1 MKRLTNKKKIIVIS
15 AAVIVLVGALVFPL
29 RKLVKHIQYVN
40 SFGSDTKQEAVERTV
55 KAYWRKDVLMAENPR
70 KALEYEYG
78 KKWWENEDS
87 LSYEGE
93 LYDRYIIKYG
103 SQFDYRNIRITDE
116 QEYSESSLNYDFYN
130 ALQAGLEPENISKI
144 YVRYEYRW
152 QFNYGEDVYKSM
164 SEYQREF
171 YTPVGEWSDWKKGL
185 ESGPYIVYT
194 VNGRWYCMYTG
205 D

>member
-1 MKRLTNKKKIIVIS
+1 MKKLTNKKKVIVIS

-55 KAYWRKDVLMAENPR
+55 RAYRKNDVLMAENPR

-78 KKWWENEDS
+78 KKWWENEE
-87 LSYEGE
+87 LFSYEWE
-93 LYDRYIIKYG
+93 MHDNEIIKYG
-103 SQFDYRNIRITDE
+103 SQFDYRNVRITDE
-116 QEYSESSLNYDFYN
+116 QDDYKLGLSSYFYDV
-130 ALQAGLEPENISKI
+130 LQAGLEPENISEI
-144 YVRYEYRW
+144 NVRYEYRW

-171 YTPVGEWSDWKKGL
+171 YTPVGEWSDWKWL

-194 VNGRWYCMYTG
+194 VNGRWYCVYTG

>member
-1 MKRLTNKKKIIVIS
+1 MKKLTNKKKVIVIS

-55 KAYWRKDVLMAENPR
+55 RAYRKNDVLMAENPR

-78 KKWWENEDS
+78 KKWWENEE
-87 LSYEGE
+87 LFSYEWE
-93 LYDRYIIKYG
+93 MHDNEIIKYG
-103 SQFDYRNIRITDE
+103 SQFDYRNVRITDE
-116 QEYSESSLNYDFYN
+116 QDDYKLGLSSYFYDV
-130 ALQAGLEPENISKI
+130 LQAGLEPENISKI
-144 YVRYEYRW
+144 YVLCEYRW
-152 QFNYGEDVYKSM
+152 QYNYGEDVYKSM

-171 YTPVGEWSDWKKGL
+171 YTPVGEWSDWKWL

-194 VNGRWYCMYTG
+194 VNGRWYCVYTG

>member
-1 MKRLTNKKKIIVIS
+1 MKRLTKKKVIVIS

-29 RKLVKHIQYVN
+29 RKLVKYIQYVN
-40 SFGSDTKQEAVERTV
+40 SFGSDTKQEAVERTIR
-55 KAYWRKDVLMAENPR
+55 AYWRKDELMAENPR

-116 QEYSESSLNYDFYN
+116 QEYSGLSLNYDLYN
-130 ALQAGLEPENISKI
+130 ARQAGLEPENISKI
-144 YVRYEYRW
+144 YVLCEYRW
-152 QFNYGEDVYKSM
+152 QYNYGEDVYKSM
-164 SEYQREF
+164 NEDEREF
-171 YTPVGEWSDWKKGL
+171 YIPVGEWSEWKGL
-185 ESGPYIVYT
+185 KRGPYIVYT
-194 VNGRWYCMYTG
+194 VNGRWYCKYTG

>member
-1 MKRLTNKKKIIVIS
+1 MKRLTNKKKVIVIS
-15 AAVIVLVGALVFPL
+15 AAIIVLVGALVFPL
-29 RKLVKHIQYVN
+29 RKLVKYIQYVN

-116 QEYSESSLNYDFYN
+116 QEYSRLSLNYDLYN
-130 ALQAGLEPENISKI
+130 ARQAGLEPENISKI
-144 YVRYEYRW
+144 YVLCEYRW
-152 QFNYGEDVYKSM
+152 QYNYGEDVYKSM
-164 SEYQREF
+164 NEYEREF
-171 YTPVGEWSDWKKGL
+171 YIPVGEWSEWKSLKN
-185 ESGPYIVYT
+185 GPYIVYT

>member
-1 MKRLTNKKKIIVIS
+1 MKRLNKKKVIVIS

-55 KAYWRKDVLMAENPR
+55 KAYWRKDELMAENPR

-93 LYDRYIIKYG
+93 LYDCYIIKYG

-116 QEYSESSLNYDFYN
+116 QEYSGLSMNYDFYN
-130 ALQAGLEPENISKI
+130 VLQAGLEPENISKI
-144 YVRYEYRW
+144 YVLCEYRW
-152 QFNYGEDVYKSM
+152 QYNYGEDVYKSM
-164 SEYQREF
+164 NEYEREF
-171 YTPVGEWSDWKKGL
+171 YIPVGEWSEWKNTK
-185 ESGPYIVYT
+185 SGPYIVYT

>member
-1 MKRLTNKKKIIVIS
+1 MKKLTNKKKIIVIS

-29 RKLVKHIQYVN
+29 RKLVKYIQYVN

-116 QEYSESSLNYDFYN
+116 QEYSRLSLNYDLYN
-130 ALQAGLEPENISKI
+130 ARQAGLEPENISKI
-144 YVRYEYRW
+144 YVLCEYRW
-152 QFNYGEDVYKSM
+152 QYNYGEDVYKSM
-164 SEYQREF
+164 NEYEREF
-171 YTPVGEWSDWKKGL
+171 YIPVGEWSEWKSLKN
-185 ESGPYIVYT
+185 GPYFVYT

>member
-1 MKRLTNKKKIIVIS
+1 MKKLTNKKKVIVIS
-15 AAVIVLVGALVFPL
+15 AAVIVLVGVLVFPL
-29 RKLVKHIQYVN
+29 RKLVKYIQYVD
-40 SFGSDTKQEAVERTV
+40 SFGSDTMQEAVERTV
-55 KAYWRKDVLMAENPR
+55 KAYWRKDELMAENPR

-87 LSYEGE
+87 FSYEGK
-93 LYDRYIIKYG
+93 LYDREIIKYG
-103 SQFDYRNIRITDE
+103 SKFDYRNIQITDE

-130 ALQAGLEPENISKI
+130 ALQAGLEPENISEI
-144 YVRYEYRW
+144 NVRYEYRW

-164 SEYQREF
+164 REYEREF
-171 YTPVGEWSDWKKGL
+171 YTPVGEWSEWKWL
-185 ESGPYIVYT
+185 ERGPYIVYT

>member
-1 MKRLTNKKKIIVIS
+1 MKRLTKKKRIIIIS
-15 AAVIVLVGALVFPL
+15 VAVIVLLGALVFPL

-55 KAYWRKDVLMAENPR
+55 RAYWRKDVLMAENPR
-70 KALEYEYG
+70 KALEYKYG

-116 QEYSESSLNYDFYN
+116 QEYSGLSLNYDLYN
-130 ALQAGLEPENISKI
+130 ARQAGLEPENISKI
-144 YVRYEYRW
+144 YVLCEYRW
-152 QFNYGEDVYKSM
+152 QYNYGEDVYKSM
-164 SEYQREF
+164 NEDEREF
-171 YTPVGEWSDWKKGL
+171 YIPVGEWSEWKGL
-185 ESGPYIVYT
+185 ERGPYIVYT

>member
-1 MKRLTNKKKIIVIS
+1 MKKLTNKKKVIVIS

-55 KAYWRKDVLMAENPR
+55 KAYWRKDELMAENPR

-87 LSYEGE
+87 FSYEGK
-93 LYDRYIIKYG
+93 LYDREIIKYG
-103 SQFDYRNIRITDE
+103 SEYEFRNIQITDE
-116 QEYSESSLNYDFYN
+116 QEYSKSSLNYDFYN
-130 ALQAGLEPENISKI
+130 ALQAGLEPKNISFVDVK
-144 YVRYEYRW
+144 YERRCRHTYD
-152 QFNYGEDVYKSM
+152 EDTYKSM
-164 SEYQREF
+164 SAFERELF
-171 YTPVGEWSDWKKGL
+171 TPMGEWSEWKWL
-185 ESGPYIVYT
+185 ERGPYIVYT

>member
-1 MKRLTNKKKIIVIS
+1 MKKLTNKKKIIVIS

-29 RKLVKHIQYVN
+29 RKLVKYIQYVN

-116 QEYSESSLNYDFYN
+116 QEYSRLSLNYDLYN
-130 ALQAGLEPENISKI
+130 ARQAGLEPENISKI
-144 YVRYEYRW
+144 YVLCEYRW
-152 QFNYGEDVYKSM
+152 QYNYGEDVYKSM
-164 SEYQREF
+164 NEYEREF
-171 YTPVGEWSDWKKGL
+171 YTPVGEWSDWKGL
-185 ESGPYIVYT
+185 ERGPYIVYT

>member
-1 MKRLTNKKKIIVIS
+1 MKKLTNKKKVIVIS
-15 AAVIVLVGALVFPL
+15 AAVIVLVGALVLPI

-55 KAYWRKDVLMAENPR
+55 RAYRKNDVLMAENPR

-78 KKWWENEDS
+78 KKWWENEE
-87 LSYEGE
+87 LFSYEWE
-93 LYDRYIIKYG
+93 MHDNEIIKYG

-116 QEYSESSLNYDFYN
+116 QDDYKLGLSSYFYDV
-130 ALQAGLEPENISKI
+130 LQAGLEPENISEI
-144 YVRYEYRW
+144 NVRYEYRW

-171 YTPVGEWSDWKKGL
+171 YTPVGEWSDWKWL
-185 ESGPYIVYT
+185 ESGPYIAYT

>member
-1 MKRLTNKKKIIVIS
+1 MKKLTNKKKLIVIS
-15 AAVIVLVGALVFPL
+15 AAVIVLLGALVFPL
-29 RKLVKHIQYVN
+29 RKLVKYIQYVN
-40 SFGSDTKQEAVERTV
+40 SFGSDTKQEAVERTIR
-55 KAYWRKDVLMAENPR
+55 AYWRKDELMAENPR

-116 QEYSESSLNYDFYN
+116 QEYSGLSLNYDLYN
-130 ALQAGLEPENISKI
+130 ARQAGLEPENISKI
-144 YVRYEYRW
+144 YVLCEYRW
-152 QFNYGEDVYKSM
+152 QYNYGEDVYKSM
-164 SEYQREF
+164 NEDEREF
-171 YTPVGEWSDWKKGL
+171 YIPVGEWSEWKGL
-185 ESGPYIVYT
+185 KRGPYIVYT
-194 VNGRWYCMYTG
+194 VNGRWYCVYTG

>member
-40 SFGSDTKQEAVERTV
+40 SFGSDTKQEAVERPV
-55 KAYWRKDVLMAENPR
+55 KASWRKDVLMAENPR

>member
-1 MKRLTNKKKIIVIS
+1 MKKIPNKKKVIVIS

-29 RKLVKHIQYVN
+29 RKLVKYIQYVN
-40 SFGSDTKQEAVERTV
+40 SFGSGTKQEAVERTV
-55 KAYWRKDVLMAENPR
+55 RAYRKNDVLMAENPR

-78 KKWWENEDS
+78 KKWWENEE
-87 LSYEGE
+87 LFSYEWE
-93 LYDRYIIKYG
+93 MHDNEIIKYG
-103 SQFDYRNIRITDE
+103 SQFDFRNIQITDE
-116 QEYSESSLNYDFYN
+116 REYSESRLNHDFYN

>member
-1 MKRLTNKKKIIVIS
+1 MKKLTNKKKIIVIS

-29 RKLVKHIQYVN
+29 RKLVKYIQYVN

-103 SQFDYRNIRITDE
+103 SQFDYRNIRITDKR
-116 QEYSESSLNYDFYN
+116 EYSESRLNHDFYN
-130 ALQAGLEPENISKI
+130 VLQAGLEPENISL
-144 YVRYEYRW
+144 VDVQYEQRCRHTYD
-152 QFNYGEDVYKSM
+152 EDTYKSM
-164 SEYQREF
+164 SAFERELF
-171 YTPVGEWSDWKKGL
+171 TPMGEWSDWKWL
-185 ESGPYIVYT
+185 ERGPYIVYT

>member
-1 MKRLTNKKKIIVIS
+1 MKRLTNKKKVIVIS

-29 RKLVKHIQYVN
+29 RKLVKYIQYVN

-116 QEYSESSLNYDFYN
+116 QEYSGLSLNYDLYN
-130 ALQAGLEPENISKI
+130 ARQAGLEPENISKI
-144 YVRYEYRW
+144 YVLCEYRW
-152 QFNYGEDVYKSM
+152 QYNYGEDVYKSM
-164 SEYQREF
+164 NEYEREF
-171 YTPVGEWSDWKKGL
+171 YIPVGEWSDWKWL
-185 ESGPYIVYT
+185 ERGPYIVYT